1 MDSKLVPHV
10 EIEQEV
16 LGLGKRQEPEETS
29 RRQAM
34 MGRGRHLAEVE
45 KNPEAATG
53 DQPVTAHQLKQWND
67 ATGFPIQLK

>member
-16 LGLGKRQEPEETS
+16 LGLEKRQELEETS

-45 KNPEAATG
+45 KNQEATG